1 MKQQTERFTPAAL
14 TLSLVTAALADGIPQ
29 SVPVRRALWLGVV
42 SAVCLCILSAL
53 AVAMLQN
60 KAPSLAVRLALTAG
74 LFMELMH
81 TLVQAQG
88 LCTAEFSSMALL
100 GFLPLLLWAGWAVP
114 PASWNA
120 SARVLWWFA
129 AVGGVV
135 CLLGLAG
142 QLHWYRL
149 FTPAQPTA
157 ANWDI
162 PVYAEYFAG
171 ALLCSA
177 RSARRTVWLPVWGFA
192 VQAAAL
198 LGSALLFGSETYPRL
213 ELLRAWSSGSFSR
226 MDALLLL
233 LWLSTGQ
240 PCCVPLS
247 ACSGSSR
254 KPRCN
259 HEKTEILQTDAVF
272 ASNRMVPFIPALRKH
287 REKHGAGGVSFTDRA
302 GVSGRAALSGTAGR
316 RRCRRSL
323 CRVTV
328 CAGRGAND
336 GTGAGCG
343 RAGTAPNRK
352 LPPV

>member
-29 SVPVRRALWLGVV
+29 SVPVRRALWLGAV

-53 AVAMLQN
+53 TAAALQG
-60 KAPSLAVRLALTAG
+60 KTPSLAVRLALTAG

-100 GFLPLLLWAGWAVP
+100 GFLPLLLWAGWCIR

-129 AVGGVV
+129 AVGGVI

-149 FTPAQPTA
+149 FTPAQPTGT
-157 ANWDI
+157 NWSV

-177 RSARRTVWLPVWGFA
+177 RSVRRTVWLPVWGFA

-198 LGSALLFGSETYPRL
+198 LGGALLFGSGAYPRL
-213 ELLRAWSSGSFSR
+213 ELLRAWSGGSFSR

-233 LWLSTGQ
+233 LWLLCAVYRVAMLCAAIRLLWQQ
-240 PCCVPLS
+240 PEAEVQP
-247 ACSGSSR
+247 
-254 KPRCN
+254 
-259 HEKTEILQTDAVF
+259 
-272 ASNRMVPFIPALRKH
+272 
-287 REKHGAGGVSFTDRA
+287 
-302 GVSGRAALSGTAGR
+302 
-316 RRCRRSL
+316 
-323 CRVTV
+323 
-328 CAGRGAND
+328 
-336 GTGAGCG
+336 
-343 RAGTAPNRK
+343 
-352 LPPV
+352 